1 MKKYLFLF
9 AALIAVGSA
18 SAQKVKFKKDKAI
31 IDDVE
36 VYNVDKDGMTMTL
49 ATPSGNEFITILTTT
64 YQEKNPHH
72 YNANNPQA
80 HRFPQFVTKEVH
92 TVRFLKSGAELYTD
106 LSFKDIVK
114 NVYKSGMVDAEGN
127 LDDEKANIFINK
139 YNNENLKL
147 KL

>member
-1 MKKYLFLF
+1 MKKFLCI
-9 AALIAVGSA
+9 IAVLALTMSA

-36 VYNVDKDGMTMTL
+36 VFNVDKDGMSMTL
-49 ATPSGNEFITILTTT
+49 ATLSGHEFVTILTTT

-72 YNANNPQA
+72 YNRNNPNA
-80 HRFPQFVTKEVH
+80 HKFPQFVTKDVH
-92 TVRFLKSGAELYTD
+92 TVRFLKSGTELYTD
-106 LSFKDIVK
+106 LSHKDIVK
-114 NVYKSGMVDAEGN
+114 NVHKSGLVDAEGN
-127 LDDEKANIFINK
+127 LDDEKVNVFINK